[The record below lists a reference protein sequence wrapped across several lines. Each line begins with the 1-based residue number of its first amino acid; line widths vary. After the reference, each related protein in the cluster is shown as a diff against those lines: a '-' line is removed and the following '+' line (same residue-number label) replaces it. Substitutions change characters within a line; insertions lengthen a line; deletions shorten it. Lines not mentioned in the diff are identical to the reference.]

1 MTEGDRVVIRLN
13 KVAAGTKARQ
23 GDQMA
28 AKRQE
33 AKKLID
39 DLNAL
44 AEELATAKKPWP
56 LRDARR
62 AFERRYVQYVIAVS
76 NGDRVEAAGR
86 LDIGFSTLKEKIRRP
101 GKWRWIR
108 VN

>member
-1 MTEGDRVVIRLN
+1 
-13 KVAAGTKARQ
+13 
-23 GDQMA
+23 MA
-28 AKRQE
+28 ARRQE

-44 AEELATAKKPWP
+44 AEELANAKKPWP

-76 NGDRVEAAGR
+76 GGDRVEAAGR

>member
-1 MTEGDRVVIRLN
+1 
-13 KVAAGTKARQ
+13 
-23 GDQMA
+23 MA

-62 AFERRYVQYVIAVS
+62 AFERRYFLYVTAGS
-76 NGDRVEAAGR
+76 EGDRVEAAGR

>member
-1 MTEGDRVVIRLN
+1 
-13 KVAAGTKARQ
+13 
-23 GDQMA
+23 MA

-33 AKKLID
+33 AKKLVE

-76 NGDRVEAAGR
+76 DGDRVEAASR

>member
-1 MTEGDRVVIRLN
+1 
-13 KVAAGTKARQ
+13 
-23 GDQMA
+23 MA

-33 AKKLID
+33 AKKLIE
-39 DLNAL
+39 DLTAL
-44 AEELATAKKPWP
+44 AEELANSKKPWP

-76 NGDRVEAAGR
+76 DGDRVEAAGR